1 MQIPESLTVKGKQV
15 LNDVLLLAETDINGI
30 IKYLMERRAE
40 AMRQRFAHLDAEA
53 KIRRARKS
61 EGKR

>member
-1 MQIPESLTVKGKQV
+1 M
-15 LNDVLLLAETDINGI
+15 LNELLLLAETDINDI

-53 KIRRARKS
+53 KIRRTRHAESNHHAKNSRHRS
-61 EGKR
+61 GE